1 MDLLQCSQQSCAKKR
16 KKRIHCYGVGYHPK
30 SNPPFPSCRWVAA
43 SLPSLP
49 PKKTGQQ
56 TLFCSAGTVTKNR
69 PFLQGKWHQR
79 DDPRARDETIGEILG
94 CTFTSSKCPRSYE
107 DDFAAWSSVLFKRGW
122 KEVCQ
127 SSIPR
132 AEVLGTSGVFHMNGI
147 CQDLYMKQVL
157 LPIFHVGRLL
167 SPNMTVPKPGN
178 LWRFMVNDLVFSEDF
193 RILKGD
199 SGIPYFIIK
208 ETIWLRWPMF
218 QVGEIQKWFNLVKFF
233 FTFFSPPNWGR
244 WSRTTLGIFLWD
256 MHRSRFFFSVCKIW

>member
-1 MDLLQCSQQSCAKKR
+1 MSW
-16 KKRIHCYGVGYHPK
+16 G
-30 SNPPFPSCRWVAA
+30 SNLA
-43 SLPSLP
+43 SLASP
-49 PKKTGQQ
+49 PQKKTRP
-56 TLFCSAGTVTKNR
+56 TNTFFSAGTVTKNR

-167 SPNMTVPKPGN
+167 SPNVTVPKPGN
-178 LWRFMVNDLVFSEDF
+178 LWQWPFFCSEDF

-199 SGIPYFIIK
+199 SGIPYFIVK

-218 QVGEIQKWFNLVKFF
+218 QVGEIQKWFHFSSAFF
-233 FTFFSPPNWGR
+233 
-244 WSRTTLGIFLWD
+244 
-256 MHRSRFFFSVCKIW
+256 